1 MNAKGGYS
9 IIDCT
14 GVDLGNLG
22 TVSGLYEKAKAAIV
36 TGKPLILK
44 GVVNSTQ
51 KFTDMV
57 AYGGVESST
66 SVFLS
71 FFPVTLHI
79 SNQDVVSM

>member
-1 MNAKGGYS
+1 MNGGYAM
-9 IIDCT
+9 IDCT

-22 TVSGLYEKAKAAIV
+22 TVDGLYEKSKAAIN
-36 TGKPLILK
+36 TGKPLVLK
-44 GVVNSTQ
+44 GAVNSTQ

-71 FFPVTLHI
+71 FFPTTLHI

>member
-1 MNAKGGYS
+1 MKGGYAV
-9 IIDCT
+9 IDCT

-22 TVSGLYEKAKAAIV
+22 TVSGLYQKAKSAV
-36 TGKPLILK
+36 GTGKPLVLTGIK
-44 GVVNSTQ
+44 NSTQ
-51 KFTDMV
+51 KFTDIT

-79 SNQDVVSM
+79 SNLDVVTM

>member
-22 TVSGLYEKAKAAIV
+22 TVNGLYEKAKAAIA

-57 AYGGVESST
+57 AYGGVESTT

>member
-1 MNAKGGYS
+1 MNGGYTM
-9 IIDCT
+9 IDCT

-22 TVSGLYEKAKAAIV
+22 TVSGLYEKAKVAIA
-36 TGKPLILK
+36 TGKPLVLK
-44 GVVNSTQ
+44 GVKNSTQ
-51 KFTDMV
+51 KFTDMI

>member
-1 MNAKGGYS
+1 MNAKGGYA

-22 TVSGLYEKAKAAIV
+22 TVSGLYEKAKAAIT
-36 TGKPLILK
+36 TGKPLVLK

-51 KFTDMV
+51 KYTDMV
-57 AYGGVESST
+57 AYGGIESST

-71 FFPVTLHI
+71 FFTITLHI
-79 SNQDVVSM
+79 SNLDVVTM

>member
-1 MNAKGGYS
+1 MNAKGGYA

-14 GVDLGNLG
+14 GVNLGNLG
-22 TVSGLYEKAKAAIV
+22 TVSGIYEKAKAAIS
-36 TGKPLILK
+36 TGKPLVLK

-51 KFTDMV
+51 KFTDIL
-57 AYGGVESST
+57 AYGGFENST
-66 SVFLS
+66 TVFLS

>member
-22 TVSGLYEKAKAAIV
+22 TVSGLYEKAKAAIA
-36 TGKPLILK
+36 TGKPIILK

>member
-1 MNAKGGYS
+1 MNGGYS
-9 IIDCT
+9 MIDCT
-14 GVDLGNLG
+14 GLDLGNLG
-22 TVSGLYEKAKAAIV
+22 TVNGLYEKTKAAIS
-36 TGKPLILK
+36 TGKPLVLK
-44 GVVNSTQ
+44 GVKNSTQ